1 MKLNENQTHGQASP
15 KRSRA
20 CHNSQVKF
28 DDDDQKSVRKKN
40 YLLHQ
45 KNDIQTTTTEMT
57 KQTYKDN

>member
-1 MKLNENQTHGQASP
+1 MKLKTKNQTHGQASP

-28 DDDDQKSVRKKN
+28 DDDDEKSVRKKN

-45 KNDIQTTTTEMT
+45 KKMIQTTTDINDKT
-57 KQTYKDN
+57 DI